1 MGVVPVTEVRPRLP
15 AGCRRRRKGA
25 GGGFLAVDHPIRA
38 RIAQGPGDGGHGTM
52 RQGAGDGGH
61 GTMRQGAGDGGG
73 IPEGGDRG
81 AALGRTRSP
90 STGPEGPDGS

>member
-52 RQGAGDGGH
+52 RQGAGDGG
-61 GTMRQGAGDGGG
+61 G